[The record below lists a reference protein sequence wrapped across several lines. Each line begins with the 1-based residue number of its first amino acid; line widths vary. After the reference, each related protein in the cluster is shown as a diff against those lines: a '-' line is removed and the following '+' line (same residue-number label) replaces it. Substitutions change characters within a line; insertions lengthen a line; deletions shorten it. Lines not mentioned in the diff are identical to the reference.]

1 MPVKDKVVAITGA
14 ARGMGRA
21 YAQGF
26 LQAGAKVV
34 AMDLSWDPSG
44 FSGDKDDVFR
54 KDMEARDDVVLATVD
69 ITDAEQIESAYDDA
83 MKKFGT
89 VDVLINN
96 AGMRQRDLFPPTGRM
111 TTLETKDSDYER
123 MFGVNVFG
131 TLKVT
136 RAFVRPMIEQKRG
149 SVMSVVSSGM
159 LFHSFGGGYQALR
172 PNSREQPYQ
181 ATKAAIANMMFYL
194 ADEIKEHNVAVNVII
209 PGHTRTTGFTEQNEA
224 RAALGMG
231 SGRAGPTPMRP
242 EHVFPLARFLAEQD
256 ANGVT
261 GRMYDTMTWLKEHGF
276 GSSDE
281 WADPD

>member
-1 MPVKDKVVAITGA
+1 MPVAGKVVAITGA

-26 LQAGAKVV
+26 LAEGAKVV
-34 AMDLSWDPSG
+34 AMDRSWDPTG
-44 FSGDKDDVFR
+44 FSGDKDDAFR
-54 KDMEARDDVVLATVD
+54 KEMERRDDVLLATVD
-69 ITDAEQIESAYDDA
+69 ITDGEQIESAYDDA

-96 AGMRQRDLFPPTGRM
+96 AGQRQRDLFPPTGRI

-123 MFGVNVFG
+123 MFGINVFG

-136 RAFVRPMIEQKRG
+136 RAFVRPMIQQKRG
-149 SVMSVVSSGM
+149 SIMSVVSSRI
-159 LFHSFGGGYQALR
+159 LFHSYGGGYAALR

-194 ADEIKEHNVAVNVII
+194 ADELKDQNVAVNIII

-224 RAALGMG
+224 RAAMGMG
-231 SGRAGPTPMRP
+231 TSG
-242 EHVFPLARFLAEQD
+242 
-256 ANGVT
+256 
-261 GRMYDTMTWLKEHGF
+261 
-276 GSSDE
+276 
-281 WADPD
+281 

>member
-1 MPVKDKVVAITGA
+1 MPVAGKVVAITGA

-26 LQAGAKVV
+26 LAEGAKVV
-34 AMDLSWDPSG
+34 AMDRSWDPTG
-44 FSGDKDDVFR
+44 FSGDKDDAFR
-54 KDMEARDDVVLATVD
+54 KEMERRDDVVLATVD

-159 LFHSFGGGYQALR
+159 LFHSLVGGYQALR
-172 PNSREQPYQ
+172 TNSREQPYE
-181 ATKAAIANMMFYL
+181 ASKAAIANMMLYMGY
-194 ADEIKEHNVAVNVII
+194 EIMDHNVSVNI
-209 PGHTRTTGFTEQNEA
+209 
-224 RAALGMG
+224 
-231 SGRAGPTPMRP
+231 
-242 EHVFPLARFLAEQD
+242 
-256 ANGVT
+256 
-261 GRMYDTMTWLKEHGF
+261 
-276 GSSDE
+276 
-281 WADPD
+281 

>member
-1 MPVKDKVVAITGA
+1 MPVKDRVVAITGA

-26 LQAGAKVV
+26 LAEGAKVV

-44 FSGDKDDVFR
+44 FSGDKDDAFR
-54 KDMEARDDVVLATVD
+54 KDMEKRDDVLLATVD

-96 AGMRQRDLFPPTGRM
+96 AGMRQRDLFPPTGRI

-123 MFGVNVFG
+123 AFGVNVFG

-149 SVMSVVSSGM
+149 SIMSVVSSGM
-159 LFHSFGGGYQALR
+159 LFHSQGGG
-172 PNSREQPYQ
+172 
-181 ATKAAIANMMFYL
+181 
-194 ADEIKEHNVAVNVII
+194 
-209 PGHTRTTGFTEQNEA
+209 
-224 RAALGMG
+224 
-231 SGRAGPTPMRP
+231 
-242 EHVFPLARFLAEQD
+242 
-256 ANGVT
+256 
-261 GRMYDTMTWLKEHGF
+261 
-276 GSSDE
+276 
-281 WADPD
+281 

>member
-1 MPVKDKVVAITGA
+1 MPVKDKIVAITGA

-21 YAQGF
+21 YTQGF
-26 LQAGAKVV
+26 LAEGAKVV
-34 AMDLSWDPSG
+34 AMDLSWEPSG
-44 FSGDKDDVFR
+44 FSGDKDDAFR
-54 KDMEARDDVVLATVD
+54 KEMDKRDDVLLATVD
-69 ITDAEQIESAYDDA
+69 ITDAEQIESAYEDA

-89 VDVLINN
+89 VDVLVNN
-96 AGMRQRDLFPPTGRM
+96 AGMRQRDLFPPTGRI

-123 MFGVNVFG
+123 AFGVNVFG

-149 SVMSVVSSGM
+149 SIMSVVSSGM
-159 LFHSFGGGYQALR
+159 LFHSQGGGYAALR

-194 ADEIKEHNVAVNVII
+194 ADELKDQNVAVNIII

-231 SGRAGPTPMRP
+231 SGRAGPIPMRA
-242 EHVFPLARFLAEQD
+242 EHVVPLAMFLAEQD
-256 ANGVT
+256 ASGIS
-261 GRMYDTMTWLKEHGF
+261 GRMYDTMTWLKEHGR
-276 GSSDE
+276 GGAE
-281 WADPD
+281 AWADPD